1 MIMTNREIIV
11 LSDLEEL
18 SRQVAAKFVELTQVN
33 VTKGYSSNIV
43 LSGGSTP
50 KRLYELLADE
60 NENFRRTVDWRKINF
75 FWGDERCVPPESDES
90 NYRMVNDLLL
100 KPLGISKANIH
111 RFKSELEAETAA
123 AEYEDFLR
131 VLFNT
136 PGKLLPRFDL
146 IFLGMGADGHTASLF
161 PASDALEETEKIV
174 AAPYVEKF
182 LKFRLTLT
190 PPVINNA
197 ANVIF
202 QVAGA
207 DKAEVLR
214 EVLESAHD
222 PRRLPAQIINPRDG
236 KVFWFL
242 DEAAAAQLSI
252 NRKYENF
259 TGRLRR

>member
-1 MIMTNREIIV
+1 MTNREIIV

-18 SRQVAAKFVELTQVN
+18 SRATAAKFVELTQAN
-33 VTKGYSSNIV
+33 IKNGYSFNV
-43 LSGGSTP
+43 ALSGGSTP
-50 KRLYELLADE
+50 KRLYKLLADE
-60 NENFRRTVDWRKINF
+60 NEDFRRAVDWRKVNF

-90 NYRMVNDLLL
+90 NYRMVNEHLL
-100 KPLGISKANIH
+100 KPLGISPANIH
-111 RFKSELEAETAA
+111 RFKSELDAESAA
-123 AEYEDFLR
+123 ADYEHFLR
-131 VLFNT
+131 VLFNV
-136 PGKLLPRFDL
+136 PGQLVPRFDV

-161 PASDALEETEKIV
+161 PASDTLDETEKLV
-174 AAPYVEKF
+174 AAPFVEKI

-207 DKAEVLR
+207 DKADVLR
-214 EVLESAHD
+214 EVLEGERN
-222 PRRLPAQIINPRDG
+222 PRRLPAQIVNPRDG
-236 KVFWFL
+236 KMFWFL

-252 NRKYENF
+252 NRKYDNF

>member
-1 MIMTNREIIV
+1 MTSREIIV

-18 SRQVAAKFVELTQVN
+18 SRQAAAKFVELTQAN
-33 VTKGYSSNIV
+33 DKNGYSFNIA
-43 LSGGSTP
+43 LSGGTTP
-50 KRLYELLADE
+50 KRLYKLLADE
-60 NENFRRTVDWRKINF
+60 NENFRQAVDWRKVNF

-90 NYRMVNDLLL
+90 NYRMVNDFLL
-100 KPLGISKANIH
+100 KPLGISSNNIH
-111 RFKSELEAETAA
+111 RFKTELDAKSA
-123 AEYEDFLR
+123 AEDYEHFLR
-131 VLFNT
+131 LVFNT
-136 PGKLLPRFDL
+136 PGKLIPRFDV

-161 PASDALEETEKIV
+161 PESDALDETEKLVV
-174 AAPYVEKF
+174 APFVEKL
-182 LKFRLTLT
+182 LKTRLTLT

-214 EVLESAHD
+214 EVLEGEQNL
-222 PRRLPAQIINPRDG
+222 RRLPAQIVNPQGG

-242 DEAAAAQLSI
+242 DEAAAAQLTI